1 MSDAAPQFWDVEWFV
16 ERLTFIDKTGKRR
29 QLGESLYP
37 EQRRFLKVF
46 RDSNKDILV
55 LKPRQMGMTTI
66 VIACL
71 FWRIYTCPDP
81 IGALSIMHEDR
92 ACKRINKMLRE
103 FIQGL
108 PAPLRPTLNKD
119 NAHELEF
126 EHNGAGLMHLMAGSR
141 GEGRSFTYQMLHC
154 SEMGQWPQGSAATK
168 GSGDG
173 ADEDT
178 WASVNATLH
187 DGPYTRIVCEFT
199 GDGVGGV
206 GHGMVLTARESDAW
220 EFLFF
225 AWFEFEFYETDVPQ
239 DWARNEHDF
248 KEETEAAI
256 IRNHY
261 QELGESITERGIDR
275 KLAWRR
281 AKLTDKKYTMRRFKR
296 EYPSS
301 WDDPFKMAENA
312 WFDQDVLAE
321 LLEVLAWRFKREAHE
336 DDLRVYIEYDH
347 RYVHFVGMDT
357 SGGTGKDDAVIVVMR
372 EDYEV
377 CAVWSSN
384 LTATDEQADIGAQL
398 SARYGEAT
406 VLCEQNKY
414 GKDVI
419 ERMEGLGVPTW
430 KDERY
435 KNFYMQAGRAGET
448 KREAYSYA
456 REKIRKQHAVQL
468 NGENP
473 LINDETILEQL
484 AVIREGDDGRLE
496 APPGKHDD
504 HADAWVLALFC
515 SRDYAPEPPPTQ
527 DDVTMRLIK
536 KLRRR

>member
-1 MSDAAPQFWDVEWFV
+1 MRGEPPEYFADVEWFV

-29 QLGESLYP
+29 QLGESLYQ

-46 RDSNKDILV
+46 KESKKDILV

-71 FWRIYTCPDP
+71 FWRIWFCEDP

-92 ACKRINKMLRE
+92 ACKRINKMIRE
-103 FIQGL
+103 FILGL
-108 PAPLRPTLNKD
+108 PAPLRPRLTKD

-141 GEGRSFTYQMLHC
+141 GEGRSFTYQLLHC

-173 ADEDT
+173 ADQDT

-187 DGPYTRIVCEFT
+187 EGPYTRTICEFT
-199 GDGVGGV
+199 GDGIGGI
-206 GHGMVLTARESDAW
+206 GHKLVLTARESDDW

-225 AWFEFEFYETDVPQ
+225 AWFEFSFYEVDPPD
-239 DWARNEHDF
+239 DWERNEYDF
-248 KEETEAAI
+248 QEETEAAI
-256 IRNHY
+256 IR
-261 QELGESITERGIDR
+261 EAIPEIDEAAIDR

-281 AKLTDKKYTMRRFKR
+281 QKLTSKGYTMRRFKR
-296 EYPSS
+296 EYPSL

-312 WFDQDVLAE
+312 WFDQE
-321 LLEVLAWRFKREAHE
+321 LLNDLHEALAWRFKEDARE
-336 DDLRVYIEYDH
+336 DDLRVYHEYDH
-347 RYVHFVGMDT
+347 RYIHFIGMDT
-357 SGGTGKDDAVIVVMR
+357 SGGTGGDDAVIVVLR

-384 LTATDEQADIGAQL
+384 LKSTDEQADMGAQL
-398 SARYGEAT
+398 SARFGDAT

-414 GKDVI
+414 GKAVI
-419 ERMEGLGVPTW
+419 ERMEDLGVPTW

-448 KREAYSYA
+448 KLEAYSYA
-456 REKIRKQHAVQL
+456 REKVRKHHAV
-468 NGENP
+468 NPDGENP
-473 LINDETILEQL
+473 LINDETILKQL
-484 AVIREGDDGRLE
+484 IVIREGDDGKLE

-515 SRDYAPEPPPTQ
+515 SRDYRPDPPPSQEHATL
-527 DDVTMRLIK
+527 RLIK
-536 KLRRR
+536 KWQRS